1 MFRRKCV
8 LLGHSAT
15 PIWMPFGLKKHK
27 FLSICS
33 GYGLA
38 DRDPLGT
45 GAHPFARGDEF
56 QTGIGASLGLN
67 GIVAICE

>member
-1 MFRRKCV
+1 
-8 LLGHSAT
+8 
-15 PIWMPFGLKKHK
+15 MPFGLKKHK